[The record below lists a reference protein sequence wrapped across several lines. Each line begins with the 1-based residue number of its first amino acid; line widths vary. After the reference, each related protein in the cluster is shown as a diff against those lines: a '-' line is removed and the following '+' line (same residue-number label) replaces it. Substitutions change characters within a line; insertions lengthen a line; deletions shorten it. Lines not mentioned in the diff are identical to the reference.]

1 LGSPRYTADQRFFHK
16 KYQKNLKQ
24 KNIGFI
30 FKGILKSLGLGVVAR
45 PKAVEHEVAARP
57 NALGSSTAG
66 KPKLGF
72 RRLLLVYWAK
82 WGCKTQENWV
92 CAPATPKQLGS
103 SVPFQL

>member
-1 LGSPRYTADQRFFHK
+1 
-16 KYQKNLKQ
+16 
-24 KNIGFI
+24 
-30 FKGILKSLGLGVVAR
+30 LGLGVVAR

-82 WGCKTQENWV
+82 WGCKT
-92 CAPATPKQLGS
+92 
-103 SVPFQL
+103 